1 MNTQAEGKRTVLVAV
16 TGGIAAYKTCELV
29 RLFQK
34 EDWRVK
40 VLMSEH
46 ATKFVT
52 PTTFRALTR
61 EPVAIGLFD
70 DAPGDPIHHISLAQE
85 ADLVVVAPATAN
97 IIAKMATGIAD
108 DLISTTLL
116 ATDAPILVAPA
127 MNNGMWNA
135 TATQANVATLLK
147 RGVRTVGPSNGYLA
161 CGDTANGRMSEPE
174 EIFRAA
180 LDIAESGDL
189 LAGKRIVITAG
200 PTHEPIDPV
209 RYIGNRSSGKM
220 GIALAEAALAQGA
233 QVTLVLGPTHLN
245 APAKAHVVNVETAQE
260 MHDAALDAF
269 DGADAAICAA
279 AVADYTP
286 ASAADHKLKKAKE
299 PLDAIELKETADILA
314 ELSQNKSGRVVV
326 GFAAETDNLLEHA
339 ATKLVRK
346 GCDAIVAND
355 VSRADSGFGTDTDK
369 AWWLCEGSI
378 EELPTMEKRA
388 LAAETI
394 TRLAALLKD

>member
-1 MNTQAEGKRTVLVAV
+1 MNTQAEGKNTVLVAI

-34 EDWRVK
+34 GGWRVK

-61 EPVAIGLFD
+61 EPVAVGLFD

-97 IIAKMATGIAD
+97 IIAKMAAGIAD

-135 TATQANVATLLK
+135 AATQANVATLLK
-147 RGVRTVGPSNGYLA
+147 RGVRTVGPGNGYLA
-161 CGDTANGRMSEPE
+161 CGDTASGRMSEPE

-180 LDIAESGDL
+180 LDIAEPGDL
-189 LAGKRIVITAG
+189 LAGRRMVITAG

-233 QVTLVLGPTHLN
+233 HVTLVLGPTHLN
-245 APAKAHVVNVETAQE
+245 APAKADVVNVETAQE
-260 MHDAALDAF
+260 MHDAALAAF
-269 DGADAAICAA
+269 DDADAAICAA

-286 ASAADHKLKKAKE
+286 ATAADHKLKKAKE
-299 PLDAIELKETADILA
+299 PLDTIELKETADILV
-314 ELSQNKSGRVVV
+314 ELSKIKSDRVVV

-339 ATKLVRK
+339 AAKLERK

-355 VSRADSGFGTDTDK
+355 VSRTDSGFGADTDK
-369 AWWLCEGSI
+369 AWWLCEGST
-378 EELPTMEKRA
+378 EELPTMDKRA
-388 LAAETI
+388 LAAEII
-394 TRLAALLKD
+394 TRLAALLKG

>member
-1 MNTQAEGKRTVLVAV
+1 MNTQVEGKNTVLVAI

-34 EDWRVK
+34 GGWRVK

-97 IIAKMATGIAD
+97 IIAKMAAGIAD

-135 TATQANVATLLK
+135 AATQANVATLLK
-147 RGVRTVGPSNGYLA
+147 RGVRTVGPGNGYLA
-161 CGDTANGRMSEPE
+161 CGDTASGRMSEPE

-180 LDIAESGDL
+180 LDIAEPGDL
-189 LAGKRIVITAG
+189 LAGRRMVITAG

-233 QVTLVLGPTHLN
+233 HVTLVLGPTHLN
-245 APAKAHVVNVETAQE
+245 APAKADVVNVETAQE
-260 MHDAALDAF
+260 MHDAALAAF
-269 DGADAAICAA
+269 DDADAAICAA

-286 ASAADHKLKKAKE
+286 ATAADHKLKKAKE
-299 PLDAIELKETADILA
+299 PLDTIELKETADILV
-314 ELSQNKSGRVVV
+314 ELSKIKSDRVVV

-339 ATKLVRK
+339 AAKLERK

-355 VSRADSGFGTDTDK
+355 VSRTDSGFGADTDK
-369 AWWLCEGSI
+369 AWWLCEGST
-378 EELPTMEKRA
+378 EELPTMDKRA
-388 LAAETI
+388 LAAEII
-394 TRLAALLKD
+394 TRLAALLKG